1 MWIGNSLHDHKQVRA
16 GAQLGLAGSRTEL
29 GSAPGLLPCSST
41 IGDRVVSGSKQ
52 IATTVVIYIINGR
65 ERHVVKVTR
74 TRDGGKIEQGL
85 MQTDADLLTE
95 A

>member
-1 MWIGNSLHDHKQVRA
+1 MKTVCVIINKLELEHSWGWLEA
-16 GAQLGLAGSRTEL
+16 GQQ

-41 IGDRVVSGSKQ
+41 ISDRVVSGSQ
-52 IATTVVIYIINGR
+52 QTATTVVICIVNSR
-65 ERHVVKVTR
+65 ERHVLKVTR
-74 TRDGGKIEQGL
+74 PRDGDKIEQGL

>member
-1 MWIGNSLHDHKQVRA
+1 MIINKLELEHSWGWLEA
-16 GAQLGLAGSRTEL
+16 GQA

-41 IGDRVVSGSKQ
+41 IGNRVVSGSKQ